1 MENWKEYQT
10 DGLHNGQPIY
20 CPVNAYGDCPYCD
33 EKGICHIS
41 DPIEE
46 CTDFTAFFDSWEDW
60 EELE

>member
-33 EKGICHIS
+33 EKGVCRIN

-46 CTDFTAFFDSWEDW
+46 CSDFGAFFESWEDW